1 MKGDGTMAK
10 GTGYLEWHGQRH
22 TKDEWA
28 RLLGLSR
35 QGLELRLK
43 TMPYDKVFSMPRRGV
58 NLRSMCTYPDCY
70 HCPLPDCYVDEPQK
84 MAMGV

>member
-1 MKGDGTMAK
+1 MAS

-58 NLRSMCTYPDCY
+58 NLRSKCTYPDCY

-84 MAMGV
+84 MVMGV